1 MRHPRLLGLA
11 QHASAH
17 HGAPSPTRYG
27 PCDIPGVPAP
37 EQTKYAWF
45 EQESCGAVTP
55 QAVLQRLCARMETD
69 EPLYQA
75 ARWAFDARVAGAGAS
90 LVRRA
95 QLLNQAGAA
104 LALQAKAQASL
115 DPRTLAGAVG
125 VQLSHQYKIP
135 LPNGFIWDVDEFASW
150 YKPHERARLSCAN
163 CSGDV
168 VPEFDLVGCWPLWAQ
183 FGPDELRF
191 RCTRRWSADPGA
203 NRPVN
208 DYTRPGSK
216 VPLPCWQTCWE
227 TMRPNASAPHGRSPT
242 CLLNDAPPPGPGG
255 VPGPSCAGREV
266 QCTPSCGTPL
276 RGALREFWADWEK
289 GQAAEVPNLAIGCP
303 CGPGG

>member
-1 MRHPRLLGLA
+1 M
-11 QHASAH
+11 
-17 HGAPSPTRYG
+17 
-27 PCDIPGVPAP
+27 PAP

-125 VQLSHQYKIP
+125 VQLSHQYNIP

-227 TMRPNASAPHGRSPT
+227 PLQPTAAAQRQTGALAEAALESARAVDGRLAEAHCT
-242 CLLNDAPPPGPGG
+242 APCPAGVSAEPGAMWRRRWDQEL
-255 VPGPSCAGREV
+255 VAFKEDH
-266 QCTPSCGTPL
+266 
-276 RGALREFWADWEK
+276 AELREFVKLTDFI
-289 GQAAEVPNLAIGCP
+289 QPLPDTRFFFSVF
-303 CGPGG
+303 